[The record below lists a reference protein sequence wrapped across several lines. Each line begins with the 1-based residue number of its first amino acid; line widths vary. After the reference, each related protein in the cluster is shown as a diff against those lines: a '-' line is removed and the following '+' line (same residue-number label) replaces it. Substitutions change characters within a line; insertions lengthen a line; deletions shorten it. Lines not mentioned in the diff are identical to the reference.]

1 MPRTYKNRWGD
12 FKLSELISEAL
23 NSTED
28 KIMELQ
34 EIYEYIWQKVP
45 KLAENKNDKNWKVST
60 FSKFNI
66 QFHKIKSSIYTL
78 KTRRINYIKKL
89 Q

>member
-28 KIMELQ
+28 KIMEVQ
-34 EIYEYIWQKVP
+34 EIYDYILQKVP
-45 KLAENKNDKNWKVST
+45 KLAEEKNNKNWKVIA
-60 FSKFNI
+60 FL
-66 QFHKIKSSIYTL
+66 IY
-78 KTRRINYIKKL
+78 IYI
-89 Q
+89 